1 MLVVMLVFLVIVFVR
16 VAVAMLMLMLM
27 CHIFA
32 IFISF
37 TPPLT
42 PPLHREGELVV
53 SPLGGEPLLFPPP
66 LRGEGIGEGFVSGCK
81 GTDSFLQLGCKE
93 QLLVLALS

>member
-32 IFISF
+32 IF
-37 TPPLT
+37 
-42 PPLHREGELVV
+42 
-53 SPLGGEPLLFPPP
+53 LLF
-66 LRGEGIGEGFVSGCK
+66 LAAKVRIVSCN
-81 GTDSFLQLGCKE
+81 
-93 QLLVLALS
+93 LVAKNSY